1 VVENRQRAWFEE
13 NFNYLNYP
21 TIPAPKRTNSLFK
34 FNFYYPTIL
43 NYPDTHI
50 LVLSS
55 NIVTGQTQQL
65 TELLPA
71 GGRRCIRAF
80 LTQFDDFDSVE
91 LVQVRATAMQKW
103 RIVRLGFG
111 TS

>member
-1 VVENRQRAWFEE
+1 VRAAASAAAAAASAEPSAEFTALRGQTVV
-13 NFNYLNYP
+13 
-21 TIPAPKRTNSLFK
+21 
-34 FNFYYPTIL
+34 
-43 NYPDTHI
+43 
-50 LVLSS
+50 

-71 GGRRCIRAF
+71 GDRRCIRAF
-80 LTQFDDFDSVE
+80 LTQFGDFDSVE

>member
-1 VVENRQRAWFEE
+1 VV
-13 NFNYLNYP
+13 
-21 TIPAPKRTNSLFK
+21 
-34 FNFYYPTIL
+34 
-43 NYPDTHI
+43 
-50 LVLSS
+50 

-80 LTQFDDFDSVE
+80 LTQFGDFDSVE

-111 TS
+111 TSWSRMAIEWWTNPKPLGTELDSGTIPNGLEGFWIRPSFKDPFLSRRAKP